1 MFDSTAKRYGAFSK
15 SNEEPKMRIKL
26 FGYTIALTISKSDLV
41 AEVER
46 LAKTYAAYNAGATKL
61 ARIKAYRTLTGA
73 FLKVSKDW
81 VESHFA
87 D

>member
-61 ARIKAYRTLTGA
+61 ARIKAYRTITGA
-73 FLKVSKDW
+73 FLKESKDW